1 MEGFG
6 EVLDLLGF
14 DGADDDSFGV
24 VVVLLAEKSSVEE
37 VGGSDRYVFEGFR
50 WV

>member
-1 MEGFG
+1 MEGVG

-14 DGADDDSFGV
+14 DGADDDSFGR
-24 VVVLLAEKSSVEE
+24 VVVLLAEESSVEE
-37 VGGSDRYVFEGFR
+37 VWGSDRYVFEGVG